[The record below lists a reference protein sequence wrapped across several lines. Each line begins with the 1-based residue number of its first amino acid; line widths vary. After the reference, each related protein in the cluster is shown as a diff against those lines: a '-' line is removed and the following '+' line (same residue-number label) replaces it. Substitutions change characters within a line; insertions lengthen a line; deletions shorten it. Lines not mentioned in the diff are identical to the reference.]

1 MDLHPLPGRLAI
13 VRLNPSAAVPEW
25 ARHTAPLV
33 SVARTEDELSIVCP
47 EEWVPHSVQR
57 SAGWF
62 CLKVIGPLDLAAV
75 GILAALVDPLR
86 DKGISVFALST
97 FDTDYLLVP
106 GMQRD
111 DAMSALEAAGH
122 RIERN

>member
-1 MDLHPLPGRLAI
+1 MAI
-13 VRLNPSAAVPEW
+13 VRLRPSDAVPEW
-25 ARHTAPLV
+25 ARHTARLV
-33 SVARTEDELSIVCP
+33 CVARTEDELSIVCP
-47 EEWVPHSVQR
+47 EEWVPASVQR

-62 CLKVIGPLDLAAV
+62 CFKVIGPHDLAAV

-111 DAMSALEAAGH
+111 NAISALEEAGH
-122 RIERN
+122 RIER